1 MKVKAR
7 QLTKETVTQMRR
19 YVLMLVGEV
28 EHLEYHS
35 VQLQLADKIASIVRC
50 YGLNTTVRTMWS
62 TDLSI
67 DDVSLYLC
75 YVIPSQEVRLKPDA
89 QLTYIFFD
97 SYVNDHKARLMK
109 LLTEFFNQLERIANK
124 KPFKN

>member
-1 MKVKAR
+1 MKAR

-19 YVLMLVGEV
+19 FVMMLVGET

-35 VQLQLADKIASIVRC
+35 VQLQLAGKIASIVRC
-50 YGLNTTVRTMWS
+50 YGLNTTVRTMWG

-75 YVIPSQEVRLKPDA
+75 YVIPSKEIRMKPDA
-89 QLTYIFFD
+89 ELTYIFFD
-97 SYVNDHKARLMK
+97 SYANDHKARL
-109 LLTEFFNQLERIANK
+109 LTQLTKFFDKLERIANK
-124 KPFKN
+124 NPFKN

>member
-1 MKVKAR
+1 MKAR

-19 YVLMLVGEV
+19 FVLMLVGET

-35 VQLQLADKIASIVRC
+35 VQLQLAGKISSIVRC
-50 YGLNTTVRTMWS
+50 YGLNTTVRTLWS
-62 TDLSI
+62 TDHSI

-75 YVIPSQEVRLKPDA
+75 YVIPSQEVRMKPDA

-97 SYVNDHKARLMK
+97 SHVNDHKARLLMQ
-109 LLTEFFNQLERIANK
+109 LTEFFNQLERIANK
-124 KPFKN
+124 KLFNN

>member
-1 MKVKAR
+1 MKAR

-19 YVLMLVGEV
+19 YVLMLVGET

-35 VQLQLADKIASIVRC
+35 VQPQLADKIASIVRC
-50 YGLNTTVRTMWS
+50 YGLNTTVRTLWS
-62 TDLSI
+62 TDHSI

>member
-1 MKVKAR
+1 MKAR
-7 QLTKETVTQMRR
+7 PLTKENVTQMRR
-19 YVLMLVGEV
+19 YVLMLVGET

-50 YGLNTTVRTMWS
+50 YGLNTTVRTMWG
-62 TDLSI
+62 TDHSI

-75 YVIPSQEVRLKPDA
+75 YVIPSQEVRMKPDA
-89 QLTYIFFD
+89 ELTYIFFD
-97 SYVNDHKARLMK
+97 SYFNVHKARLLK

-124 KPFKN
+124 NPFKN

>member
-50 YGLNTTVRTMWS
+50 YGLNTTVRTLWS
-62 TDLSI
+62 TDHSI

-75 YVIPSQEVRLKPDA
+75 YVSQRDIYLLGPLQRRRA
-89 QLTYIFFD
+89 QGTTL
-97 SYVNDHKARLMK
+97 
-109 LLTEFFNQLERIANK
+109 
-124 KPFKN
+124 

>member
-1 MKVKAR
+1 MKAR

-50 YGLNTTVRTMWS
+50 YGLNTTVRTLWS
-62 TDLSI
+62 TDHSI

-75 YVIPSQEVRLKPDA
+75 YVIPSQKIRMKPDA
-89 QLTYIFFD
+89 ELTYIFFD
-97 SYVNDHKARLMK
+97 SYVNNHKARLLK
-109 LLTEFFNQLERIANK
+109 QLTEFFDQLEQITNHS
-124 KPFKN
+124 PFKK

>member
-1 MKVKAR
+1 MD
-7 QLTKETVTQMRR
+7 TVTQMRR
-19 YVLMLVGEV
+19 DVLMLVGET

-35 VQLQLADKIASIVRC
+35 VQLQLAGKIASIVRC

-62 TDLSI
+62 TDHSI

-75 YVIPSQEVRLKPDA
+75 YVIPSQEVRMKPDA

-97 SYVNDHKARLMK
+97 SHVNDHKARLLK

-124 KPFKN
+124 IPFKN

>member
-1 MKVKAR
+1 MKAR
-7 QLTKETVTQMRR
+7 KLTKETVTQMRR

-50 YGLNTTVRTMWS
+50 YGLNTTVRTLWS
-62 TDLSI
+62 TDHSI

-75 YVIPSQEVRLKPDA
+75 YVIPSQEVRMKPDA

-97 SYVNDHKARLMK
+97 SHVNDHKAQLLN

>member
-1 MKVKAR
+1 MKAR

-35 VQLQLADKIASIVRC
+35 VQLQLAGKIASIVRN
-50 YGLNTTVRTMWS
+50 YGLNTTVRTIWS
-62 TDLSI
+62 TDHSI

-75 YVIPSQEVRLKPDA
+75 YVIPSQKIRMKPDA
-89 QLTYIFFD
+89 ELTYIFFD
-97 SYVNDHKARLMK
+97 SYANDHKARLLN
-109 LLTEFFNQLERIANK
+109 LLTEFFNQLERIANEN
-124 KPFKN
+124 PFKN

>member
-1 MKVKAR
+1 MKAR
-7 QLTKETVTQMRR
+7 QLTKDTVTQMRR

-35 VQLQLADKIASIVRC
+35 VQLQLADNIASIVRC
-50 YGLNTTVRTMWS
+50 YGLNTTVRTLWS
-62 TDLSI
+62 TDHSI

-75 YVIPSQEVRLKPDA
+75 YVIPSQEVRMKPDA

-97 SYVNDHKARLMK
+97 SHVNDHKARLLK

-124 KPFKN
+124 NPFKN